1 MSWAVGVSKT
11 YHRSTMVEVVQVVTT
26 VSTREEADRLAAELV
41 ARRLAGCVQVIGP
54 ISSTYHWQGRIE
66 TSQEWLC
73 VAKSLQ
79 SHYPQ
84 LEAAI
89 LELHSYEVPEILAFP
104 AVEGAADYV
113 RWLRS
118 EVSDTGK

>member
-26 VSTREEADRLAAELV
+26 VSSREEADRLAAELV

-66 TSQEWLC
+66 TGQEWLC
-73 VAKSLQ
+73 VAKSLR

-89 LELHSYEVPEILAFP
+89 RELHSYEVPEILAFP

-118 EVSDTGK
+118 EVSDPGK